1 MLNQSKTLLPFKAR
15 LQVYRSIFE
24 SHLNFATNVWS
35 TNKNALSKL
44 APIQQ
49 KALKSVFLQPYRSH
63 VTPLLPALNLLK
75 REQLIT
81 AVRVK
86 FVHNLRLRKLPT
98 EFNNFVTIVNTNDDN
113 TRASRFSFYDF
124 TLIIDKSNPKYHIS
138 KSWNSLPFN
147 LKSQEPQLFLGAL
160 QKYFNSSNETL

>member
-1 MLNQSKTLLPFKAR
+1 MLNQSKTLLLFKAR
-15 LQVYRSIFE
+15 LQVYQSIFE
-24 SHLNFATNVWS
+24 SHLNFVTNVWS

-63 VTPLLPALNLLK
+63 GTALLPALNLLK

-86 FVHNLRLRKLPT
+86 FVH
-98 EFNNFVTIVNTNDDN
+98 
-113 TRASRFSFYDF
+113 
-124 TLIIDKSNPKYHIS
+124 

-160 QKYFNSSNETL
+160 QKVLQFQQRNLVPS